1 MASGQT
7 SISATQNELSRLR
20 KSIDQTRARIEALSN
35 RESSAMNSLSSFQRK
50 RHNLSVFINQ
60 LEADLSR
67 LQDTARVVESRIT
80 DTQSALSRAESS
92 WRNASQ
98 SMIMYRREHR
108 GQPPASLRIDAVYKA
123 TTTSLANYRSE
134 MLTLKDSL
142 SSQKQLLLDVSTTQ
156 EKIISAKER
165 ERSSLVVTITKS
177 QQELQRL
184 RSNKKTLVA
193 ELQKKQ
199 QSARRVRSLIGDLVA
214 KQRAKE
220 EERRRLS
227 RAKKSDAASRGS
239 TVDTPQS
246 DVRTGA
252 TPEREGFRSNSL
264 PWPTSSTSLLHGYGM
279 YRNPETG
286 TTLENPGIDIKA
298 PLGTRVTCVAK
309 GQVSSVTWL
318 PGYGSLVIVDHE
330 NGFRTVY
337 ANLATVAVKN
347 GGAVTTGTTVG
358 SSGENIDG
366 KLVHF
371 EIWFGRDRHNPL
383 TYLR

>member
-80 DTQSALSRAESS
+80 DTQSALSRAEGS

-286 TTLENPGIDIKA
+286 TTLENRG
-298 PLGTRVTCVAK
+298 TCVAK